1 MANFSET
8 PLMEITLRRYESPH
22 GLNQRDTLK
31 KICLSLGLL
40 QPGDSRDVIVDIL
53 LVLERAKIPQK
64 ELSASEIKYELL
76 EIRKEHGLSL
86 NGTADSNI
94 RRQLKRLRD
103 VFLVEKVKNNYR
115 ILEFLDLEN
124 IFEYNIQKIILD
136 AILSRNKEVDD
147 KIRSNSSTLDDM
159 AKELGL
165 AGSYVIFRK
174 GNGFMINLLETK
186 DFKKIL
192 E

>member
-8 PLMEITLRRYESPH
+8 PLMEIILRRYESPH
-22 GLNQRDTLK
+22 GLSERDTLK

-53 LVLERAKIPQK
+53 LVLEKAKK
-64 ELSASEIKYELL
+64 EKRELSAVEIKDELI
-76 EIRKEHGLSL
+76 EIRKKHGLSL

-103 VFLVEKVKNNYR
+103 VFLVEKIKNNYR
-115 ILEFLDLEN
+115 ILEFMKLND
-124 IFEYNIQKIILD
+124 IFEDKIKKIILE
-136 AILSRNKEVDD
+136 AILSRNNEYFTYYNKFE
-147 KIRSNSSTLDDM
+147 
-159 AKELGL
+159 E
-165 AGSYVIFRK
+165 
-174 GNGFMINLLETK
+174 ETK
-186 DFKKIL
+186 KN

>member
-22 GLNQRDTLK
+22 NLSERNTLK

-53 LVLERAKIPQK
+53 LVLERAKKEKI
-64 ELSASEIKYELL
+64 ELSASEIKDELL
-76 EIRKEHGLSL
+76 AIRNEHGLSS

-103 VFLVEKVKNNYR
+103 VFLVEKIKNNYR
-115 ILEFLDLEN
+115 ILEFMSLND
-124 IFEYNIQKIILD
+124 IFENKIKKIILD
-136 AILSRNKEVDD
+136 AVLTRNEEYFKYYTSFET
-147 KIRSNSSTLDDM
+147 SQSTH
-159 AKELGL
+159 E
-165 AGSYVIFRK
+165 
-174 GNGFMINLLETK
+174 
-186 DFKKIL
+186 KK
-192 E
+192 

>member
-22 GLNQRDTLK
+22 NLNQRDTLK

-53 LVLERAKIPQK
+53 LVLEKAKKSKK
-64 ELSASEIKYELL
+64 ELSASEIKDELL
-76 EIRKEHGLSL
+76 AIRKDHGLSL

-103 VFLVEKVKNNYR
+103 VFLVEKIKNNYR
-115 ILEFLDLEN
+115 ILEFLDLESIFNNN
-124 IFEYNIQKIILD
+124 IKKIILE
-136 AILSRNKEVDD
+136 AILSRNNEYFKYYNELFEKNNEFENSKDLNNN
-147 KIRSNSSTLDDM
+147 KINRNNMGEDED
-159 AKELGL
+159 E
-165 AGSYVIFRK
+165 
-174 GNGFMINLLETK
+174 E
-186 DFKKIL
+186 

>member
-1 MANFSET
+1 MADFSET

-22 GLNQRDTLK
+22 NLNQRDTLK

-53 LVLERAKIPQK
+53 LVLEKAKESK
-64 ELSASEIKYELL
+64 NELSATQIKEELI
-76 EIRKEHGLSL
+76 EIRKQHELSL

-115 ILEFLDLEN
+115 ILEFMSLKD
-124 IFEYNIQKIILD
+124 IFENKIKKIILD
-136 AILSRNKEVDD
+136 AVLSRNKEYFEFY
-147 KIRSNSSTLDDM
+147 NSFEP
-159 AKELGL
+159 KEEE
-165 AGSYVIFRK
+165 IK
-174 GNGFMINLLETK
+174 NEEIQN
-186 DFKKIL
+186 
-192 E
+192 